1 MWSRGRDAL
10 TKTGSSHVGSAF
22 VEAQPVDDAP
32 VSTQPAEQERSAI
45 PLITPAEGVP
55 PVIADAG
62 ALAEAAVKLAAG
74 TGPVAVDTERASG
87 YRYSQRAYLIQLR
100 RTGAGSFL
108 IDPVALRGH
117 VETLA
122 EALRGTEWVLHAA
135 SQDLPCLA
143 ELDLRPDSLFDTE
156 LAGRLAGFERV
167 ALGTMVERLLGYQL
181 EKGHGAADWSQRPL
195 PEDWLT
201 YAALDVELLIPLR
214 DELEQELAAQ
224 GKLEWALEEFE
235 AVRTAGPPKP
245 RPEPWRRTS
254 GIHRMRNP
262 RQLAAI
268 RALWE
273 ARDQLARERD
283 IAPGRVLPDRA
294 VVEAASLDPVSEA
307 ELIKLPVF
315 RGRAQK
321 RLAGTWAR
329 ALQTAREL
337 PKNQLPDPSPAHE
350 GPPQPNRWADRDP
363 DAAARLTAARAALN
377 AIAESNRLPVE
388 NLLQPELARR
398 LCWTPPEDSSPDGV
412 AAALHAGGARGWQVE
427 LTAAALAKALTVTAP
442 AAD

>member
-1 MWSRGRDAL
+1 
-10 TKTGSSHVGSAF
+10 
-22 VEAQPVDDAP
+22 VEVQPVDDAP
-32 VSTQPAEQERSAI
+32 ANNAPDVQERTAI

-55 PVIADAG
+55 PVIADAED
-62 ALAEAAVKLAAG
+62 LAAAAAKLAAG

-108 IDPVALRGH
+108 IDPVALHGQ
-117 VETLA
+117 VQTLA
-122 EALRGTEWVLHAA
+122 EALKGTEWVLHAA

-143 ELDLRPDSLFDTE
+143 ELDLHPDSVFDTE
-156 LAGRLAGFERV
+156 LAGRLAGFDRV
-167 ALGTMVERLLGYQL
+167 ALGTMVERLLGYVL

-214 DELEQELAAQ
+214 DELERELAAQ
-224 GKLEWALEEFE
+224 GKLDWALEEFE

-273 ARDQLARERD
+273 ARDHLARERD

-315 RGRAQK
+315 RGRAQR

-329 ALQTAREL
+329 ALKTAREL
-337 PKNQLPDPSPAHE
+337 PKNQLPDPSPAHD

-363 DAAARLTAARAALN
+363 DAAARLTAARAALT
-377 AIAESNRLPVE
+377 AIAEANRLPVE

-398 LCWTPPEDSSPDGV
+398 LCWTPPEDGSPQGV
-412 AAALHAGGARGWQVE
+412 ADALHAGGARNWQIE
-427 LTAAALAKALTVTAP
+427 LTSAALAKALTAAP
-442 AAD
+442 PATQ